1 MGLEEQSD
9 ERQDKIA
16 RLVTDKYVYVELI
29 MRKMYVVTQTLIS
42 FFHINYREQVKVVQ
56 SSLTDI
62 VKFKTNH
69 L

>member
-29 MRKMYVVTQTLIS
+29 MRKIYVVTQTLIS
-42 FFHINYREQVKVVQ
+42 FFHINYREQVKVV
-56 SSLTDI
+56 
-62 VKFKTNH
+62 
-69 L
+69 